1 MLADRGPP
9 PGSPDA
15 SPLRPGAGTA
25 RGFMRT
31 PFLPIFCAF
40 AAGIAAGSRFAVPV
54 ALPGLGAVLSIL
66 LLFAI
71 PAARR
76 SRWFPFFVLPA
87 FLAAGMI
94 APLAEPGCATP
105 PPYALGGPRV
115 VEGIVSGDPV
125 SFPDRKELV
134 LDSPAV
140 LVDGRPRPVPGRV
153 LLSVREPCGNFRR
166 GDAVRTRVV
175 LRVPV
180 NFNNPGGFDYRRH
193 LRSRG
198 IVLRGFVPDG
208 ETAVLV
214 RRNLGN
220 PVLQALERARSRIGS
235 FIDAGGDGGTGA
247 VLKALLIGKGREIPD
262 TVREA
267 FAQTGTSH
275 VLAVSGLHVG
285 LVAFFAFLLARH
297 LLARSEALLLRWD
310 LSRISA
316 AVALFMI
323 VPYAF
328 LAGLGIPVVRAA
340 VMMSAFLAA
349 LLLGRGT
356 SPLNLLALAGFLVL
370 LAGPS
375 ALFEPSFQL
384 SFTAVASL
392 LILLPPAAALFPP
405 EAAGARGRPGGRKRE
420 ALRKVFLFLAVSLTA
435 TLGTLPVAAFWFHR
449 ISTVTLL
456 ANLVVVPVIG
466 FVTLPLGLAMVLLLP
481 LGPLFALP
489 LLKAALLSLG
499 PVIFFVERLS
509 AVPGASLLAVPPS
522 LPAVAAYYGLL
533 LLGGPVLS
541 RTDRKTGTRRLT
553 PSSALCAVLALFLL
567 AVQCFPPRPAGE
579 TLRLTAVD
587 VGQGSSILVEFP
599 GGGTMLVDGGGFH
612 ENRFDVGRRVV
623 VPFLLSRK
631 IRALDTVVL
640 SHPHHDH
647 LNGLLYIARHLP
659 VGEAWTNGEEAET
672 EPYRLFRET
681 LREMGIPHRKRSA
694 RDEPVNRGGVTV
706 SCLGPE
712 APFDGPVPDTAES
725 TANDRSLVLRLSFGK
740 VSFLLPGDITAI
752 SEERLTRMGAD
763 LKSDVLFVPHH
774 GSSLSSS
781 GPFLSEVRPAAAV
794 ISLGRDNPFRFPSAG
809 VLARLLEAGAAVYR
823 TDLHGAVTVETDGEK
838 ILVRSFLEGS
848 PSGPGE
854 RE

>member
-1 MLADRGPP
+1 
-9 PGSPDA
+9 
-15 SPLRPGAGTA
+15 
-25 RGFMRT
+25 MRT

-40 AAGIAAGSRFAVPV
+40 AAGIAAGSRLAVPV
-54 ALPGLGAVLSIL
+54 VLPGLGAVLSIL

-87 FLAAGMI
+87 FLAAGMT
-94 APLAEPGCATP
+94 APRAEPGCAP
-105 PPYALGGPRV
+105 PPAYALGGPRV
-115 VEGIVSGDPV
+115 VEGILSGDSVP
-125 SFPDRKELV
+125 FPDRKELV
-134 LDSPAV
+134 LESPAV

-198 IVLRGFVPDG
+198 IVLRGFVADG

-220 PVLQALERARSRIGS
+220 PVLQALERARARIGS
-235 FIDAGGDGGTGA
+235 FIDAGGDGGDGGTGA

-267 FAQTGTSH
+267 FAQTGASH

-285 LVAFFAFLLARH
+285 LVAFFAFLLTRL

-316 AVALFMI
+316 AVALFLI

-405 EAAGARGRPGGRKRE
+405 EAAGARGRPGGRTRK

-499 PVIFFVERLS
+499 PVILFVERLS

-533 LLGGPVLS
+533 LLGGSVLS
-541 RTDRKTGTRRLT
+541 RTSRETVTRRLT

-567 AVQCFPPRPAGE
+567 AVQCFPPRPARE

-612 ENRFDVGRRVV
+612 ENRFDTGRRVV
-623 VPFLLSRK
+623 VPFLLTQK
-631 IRALDTVVL
+631 IRALDTAVL

-659 VGEAWTNGEEAET
+659 VGEVWTNGEETET

-694 RDEPVNRGGVTV
+694 GDEPVNRGGVTV
-706 SCLGPE
+706 SFLGPE
-712 APFDGPVPDTAES
+712 VPFDGPVPDTAES

-740 VSFLLPGDITAI
+740 VSFLLPGDITAT
-752 SEERLTRMGAD
+752 SEERLIRMGAD
-763 LKSDVLFVPHH
+763 LESNVLFVPHH

-794 ISLGRDNPFRFPSAG
+794 ISLGRNNPFRFPSAG
-809 VLARLLEAGAAVYR
+809 VLARLREAGAAVYR
-823 TDLHGAVTVETDGEK
+823 TDLHGAVTVETDGEN
-838 ILVRSFLEGS
+838 IRVRPFLDGT
-848 PSGPGE
+848 PSGPCEGG
-854 RE
+854 